1 MPDDHVRRADL
12 VVRVPP
18 LGIPHFTPAAVAGII
33 EEAERRA
40 GPGRLTL
47 RLRELGGLVRIASD
61 IAVTEGAS
69 LAGPS
74 HVERTLAMALS
85 AEEQLNGAA
94 SSLIPTER
102 PPLVRLTRQGEGA
115 AEAG

>member
-1 MPDDHVRRADL
+1 MC
-12 VVRVPP
+12 
-18 LGIPHFTPAAVAGII
+18 AVAGII

-47 RLRELGGLVRIASD
+47 RLQELGGLVRIASD
-61 IAVTEGAS
+61 IAVIEGAS
-69 LAGPS
+69 LAGAS

-102 PPLVRLTRQGEGA
+102 PPVVRLTRQGEGA